1 MRNVFRSDDP
11 ALDAERYM
19 MAQDIRLAKRP
30 RCHCCENPIQDEMA
44 LHYVTSKID
53 IWLCLDC
60 IDDNTEYI
68 EED

>member
-19 MAQDIRLAKRP
+19 AAQDIRLARRP
-30 RCHCCENPIQDEMA
+30 QCDCCGKNIQDGSA